1 MLKERIHEDVK
12 LAMRARDRE
21 RLGVLRMVTAAI
33 KQKEVDDR
41 VVVSDE
47 DVLLVLD
54 KMAKQRKDSLD
65 QFQRAGRTDL
75 AEQES
80 FELGIIEGYLPAQL
94 SAEDLQPLIASV
106 FERVA
111 PGSIGDMGKVMG
123 ALRPDVQ
130 GRADMGEVSR
140 LVRERLATL

>member
-12 LAMRARDRE
+12 VAMRARDRE

>member
-12 LAMRARDRE
+12 VAMRARDRE

-65 QFQRAGRTDL
+65 QFQRAGRT
-75 AEQES
+75 ES
-80 FELGIIEGYLPAQL
+80 CRAGI
-94 SAEDLQPLIASV
+94 
-106 FERVA
+106 F
-111 PGSIGDMGKVMG
+111 
-123 ALRPDVQ
+123 
-130 GRADMGEVSR
+130 
-140 LVRERLATL
+140 